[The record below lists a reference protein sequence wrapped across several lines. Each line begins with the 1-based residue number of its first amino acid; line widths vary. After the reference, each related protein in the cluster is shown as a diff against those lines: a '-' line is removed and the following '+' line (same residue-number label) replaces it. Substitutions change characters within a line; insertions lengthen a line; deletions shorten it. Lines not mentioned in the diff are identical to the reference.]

1 MGRRIVDEV
10 GGNAMNTT
18 KVEQIYE
25 LITSTAKIIQDEL
38 GGTELE
44 AIAETGENLFQGDV
58 LQDELSEITVK
69 KLKKSYQEIHLE
81 QYSKEDIRKGWQLA
95 ILKAMR
101 THVQPNHQMTPD
113 AIGFMFAYLLE
124 KFTAKQEALSVLDPA
139 VGTGNL
145 LFSVMNVLTGKQLS
159 ATGIEVDE
167 TLVKLA
173 YTGANLL
180 GMPVHFLHQDSLQP
194 LFIDPADVVICDLP
208 IGYYPDNERAKDFK
222 VRAKDSDSMSY
233 AHHLF
238 IEQGFTYSKDGGYLF
253 FLVPND
259 LFTTSEAPALNQFI
273 HEHGYI
279 QGLIQ
284 LPESMFKSKQSA
296 KSILIL
302 QKTGEGVK
310 APKQVLL
317 VNMPKLS
324 DKNATAA
331 MLNKID
337 NWIKA
342 EK

>member
-1 MGRRIVDEV
+1 
-10 GGNAMNTT
+10 MNTT
-18 KVEQIYE
+18 KVEQLFE

-58 LQDELSEITVK
+58 LQEELSEITVK
-69 KLKKSYQEIHLE
+69 KLKKSYQEINLDD
-81 QYSKEDIRKGWQLA
+81 YSKEDIRKGWQLA

-101 THVQPNHQMTPD
+101 VNVQPNHQMTPD

-124 KFTAKQEALSVLDPA
+124 KFTAKQEAISILDPA

-145 LFSVMNVLTGKQLS
+145 LFSVMNVLNSKQLS

-173 YTGANLL
+173 YAGANLL

-194 LFIDPADVVICDLP
+194 LFINPADVVICDLP
-208 IGYYPDNERAKDFK
+208 VGYYPDNERAKDFK
-222 VRAKDSDSMSY
+222 VRAKDSMSY

-238 IEQGFTYSKDGGYLF
+238 IEQSFTYSKDGSYLF

-259 LFTTSEAPALNQFI
+259 LFTTSEAPALNEFI